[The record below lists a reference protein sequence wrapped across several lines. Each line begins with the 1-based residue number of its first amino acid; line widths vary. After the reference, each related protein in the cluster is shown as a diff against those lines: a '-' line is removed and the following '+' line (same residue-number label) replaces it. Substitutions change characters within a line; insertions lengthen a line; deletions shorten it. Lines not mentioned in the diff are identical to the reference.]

1 MTDMAGFGLL
11 FFVVFLH
18 AEFDGP
24 FLYCDDVKR
33 HKYVGDVKK
42 MPSQQVKETGLNMI
56 SRNDTTPG
64 S

>member
-1 MTDMAGFGLL
+1 
-11 FFVVFLH
+11 VVFLH